1 MGLQTFTANKDV
13 NDSVINQIVLATE
26 RPKLTVK
33 CGRAAATLRSLVP
46 LYPIRLAA
54 NFVQPL
60 LCDLRK
66 PQKSLHLLS
75 DPLVTLQR
83 RDTKDK

>member
-54 NFVQPL
+54 ITAVLAFVAIVASL
-60 LCDLRK
+60 LPALRAA
-66 PQKSLHLLS
+66 SI
-75 DPLVTLQR
+75 DPIQALR
-83 RDTKDK
+83 AE